1 MMFLIFLLLFI
12 IAGLYILSVWVKD
25 SYKKDNNDYN
35 DIDTEVCFANKLK
48 KLLKNV
54 TTEERVLYKRIFD
67 TIVCTFPHNY
77 IIGNAYNS
85 FNVNDITMVQ
95 IKNICVY
102 VNKVTKPISFC
113 TDGTAFGRKL
123 AKYECAGF
131 DILDPKTNKP
141 LNLSIPEEQFPIFD
155 LLVNFIIWKIE
166 IYYDKLLKDE
176 KKKVSEEHQAGIRK
190 ALKIVKPIR

>member
-25 SYKKDNNDYN
+25 SCKKDDNNH
-35 DIDTEVCFANKLK
+35 IDTEACFTNKLE

-54 TTEERVLYKRIFD
+54 TTEEQVLYKRIFD
-67 TIVCTFPHNY
+67 TIVYTFPDNY
-77 IIGNAYNS
+77 IIVTGDTYDS

-102 VNKVTKPISFC
+102 INKVTKPISFC
-113 TDGTAFGRKL
+113 TDGTAFDRKL
-123 AKYECAGF
+123 AKYECVGF

-141 LNLSIPEEQFPIFD
+141 LNLNIPEEQFPIFD

-176 KKKVSEEHQAGIRK
+176 KKKESEEHQAGVRK
-190 ALKIVKPIR
+190 ALKIVKPVR